1 MVVVEGTRMEVRE
14 QVEPLLLLE
23 SNTGKEAE
31 GTASEQVKQMG
42 VDMLAGSRL
51 YQRGLKESCGDV

>member
-14 QVEPLLLLE
+14 QVDPLLLLE
-23 SNTGKEAE
+23 SNSGKEAE
-31 GTASEQVKQMG
+31 RTASEQVKQTG

-51 YQRGLKESCGDV
+51 CQRA